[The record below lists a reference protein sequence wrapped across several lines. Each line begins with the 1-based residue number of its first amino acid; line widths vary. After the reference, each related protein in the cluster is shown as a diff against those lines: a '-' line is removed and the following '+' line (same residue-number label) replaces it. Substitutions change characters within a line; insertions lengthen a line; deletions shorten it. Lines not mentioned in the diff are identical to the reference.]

1 MAELLDE
8 YRLNEVADRP
18 AANLNNAQQKMLD
31 LVRAL
36 ATRPRLLLLDELA
49 AGLNPAELDWIAE
62 RIKALARSGIAI
74 IVVEHLMGF
83 IEHITDRVI
92 VMNAGKEIFEG
103 KLAVAVKVEAKGVD
117 AGYGTMQVLWGV
129 DLDVRAGETVLLL
142 GANGAGKTTFLK
154 SLVGL
159 IEARHGS
166 IQLAGEDVTR
176 MRSSDRMRLGM
187 TYMSEL
193 AVFPDLSIEENI
205 RVGAQALGHADPG
218 ARVEELY
225 GVFPALREKRRA
237 PASSLSGG
245 QRKMLGIAKAL
256 AAEPRLLVM
265 DEPSAGLSPLF
276 VKEVIRILSDLR
288 GRGLALLIAEQNIG
302 FLEVAT
308 RVFVLEGGRIRFS
321 GTVAEMTDNEALRR
335 AYFGLK

>member
-1 MAELLDE
+1 M
-8 YRLNEVADRP
+8 
-18 AANLNNAQQKMLD
+18 
-31 LVRAL
+31 
-36 ATRPRLLLLDELA
+36 
-49 AGLNPAELDWIAE
+49 
-62 RIKALARSGIAI
+62 KALRVTDLTVAYNQVVAI
-74 IVVEHLMGF
+74 RNLSFSI
-83 IEHITDRVI
+83 
-92 VMNAGKEIFEG
+92 
-103 KLAVAVKVEAKGVD
+103 D
-117 AGYGTMQVLWGV
+117 AGDALI
-129 DLDVRAGETVLLL
+129 LL

-159 IEARHGS
+159 IEARQGQ
-166 IQLAGEDVTR
+166 IMLGGEDITR
-176 MRSSDRMRLGM
+176 MRSADRMKRGM

-218 ARVEELY
+218 GRVDELY
-225 GVFPALREKRRA
+225 GLFPVLRDKRRD

-256 AAEPRLLVM
+256 SAEPKLLVM

-276 VKEVIRILSDLR
+276 VKEVIRVLNGLQ

-321 GTVAEMTDNEALRR
+321 GTVAEMSGNEELHR

>member
-1 MAELLDE
+1 MPPDATPLLK
-8 YRLNEVADRP
+8 
-18 AANLNNAQQKMLD
+18 AA
-31 LVRAL
+31 
-36 ATRPRLLLLDELA
+36 
-49 AGLNPAELDWIAE
+49 
-62 RIKALARSGIAI
+62 
-74 IVVEHLMGF
+74 
-83 IEHITDRVI
+83 
-92 VMNAGKEIFEG
+92 
-103 KLAVAVKVEAKGVD
+103 GVD

-159 IEARHGS
+159 VEARHGS
-166 IQLAGEDVTR
+166 ITLGGTDVTR

-205 RVGAQALGHADPG
+205 HVGAKALGHADPG

-225 GVFPALREKRRA
+225 GVFPALRAKRRA

-256 AAEPRLLVM
+256 AAEPKLLVM

-276 VKEVIRILSDLR
+276 VKEVIRILSDMR
-288 GRGLALLIAEQNIG
+288 GKGLALLIAEQNIG

-321 GTVAEMTDNEALRR
+321 GTVAEMSDNEALRR

>member
-1 MAELLDE
+1 MPPETGSLLE
-8 YRLNEVADRP
+8 
-18 AANLNNAQQKMLD
+18 
-31 LVRAL
+31 
-36 ATRPRLLLLDELA
+36 A
-49 AGLNPAELDWIAE
+49 AGL
-62 RIKALARSGIAI
+62 
-74 IVVEHLMGF
+74 
-83 IEHITDRVI
+83 
-92 VMNAGKEIFEG
+92 
-103 KLAVAVKVEAKGVD
+103 D
-117 AGYGTMQVLWGV
+117 AGYGSMQVLWGV

-142 GANGAGKTTFLK
+142 GANGAGKTTLLK

-159 IEARHGS
+159 IDARHGR
-166 IQLAGEDVTR
+166 IALDGVDVTR

-225 GVFPALREKRRA
+225 RLFPALRAKCRA

-321 GTVAEMTDNEALRR
+321 GTVAEMTDNDALRR

>member
-1 MAELLDE
+1 MPPETAPLMK
-8 YRLNEVADRP
+8 
-18 AANLNNAQQKMLD
+18 AA
-31 LVRAL
+31 
-36 ATRPRLLLLDELA
+36 
-49 AGLNPAELDWIAE
+49 
-62 RIKALARSGIAI
+62 
-74 IVVEHLMGF
+74 
-83 IEHITDRVI
+83 
-92 VMNAGKEIFEG
+92 
-103 KLAVAVKVEAKGVD
+103 GVD
-117 AGYGTMQVLWGV
+117 AGYGTMQVLWSV

-159 IEARHGS
+159 IETRQGS
-166 IQLAGEDVTR
+166 IRLADTDVTR

-205 RVGAQALGHADPG
+205 RVGAQALGHANPG

-225 GVFPALREKRRA
+225 GLFPVLRDKRRA

-256 AAEPRLLVM
+256 AAEPQLLVM

-276 VKEVIRILSDLR
+276 VKEVVRILGDLR
-288 GRGLALLIAEQNIG
+288 QRGLSLLIAEQNIG
-302 FLEVAT
+302 FLEIAT

>member
-1 MAELLDE
+1 MPPDATPLLD
-8 YRLNEVADRP
+8 
-18 AANLNNAQQKMLD
+18 
-31 LVRAL
+31 
-36 ATRPRLLLLDELA
+36 
-49 AGLNPAELDWIAE
+49 
-62 RIKALARSGIAI
+62 
-74 IVVEHLMGF
+74 
-83 IEHITDRVI
+83 
-92 VMNAGKEIFEG
+92 
-103 KLAVAVKVEAKGVD
+103 AKGVD

-159 IEARHGS
+159 VEARQGS
-166 IQLAGEDVTR
+166 IKLGGTELTK
-176 MRSSDRMRLGM
+176 MRSADRMKLGM

-205 RVGAQALGHADPG
+205 RVGAQAMGHADPG
-218 ARVEELY
+218 RRADELY
-225 GVFPALREKRRA
+225 GLFPVLRDKRRDA
-237 PASSLSGG
+237 ASSLSGG

-256 AAEPRLLVM
+256 AAEPKLLVM

-276 VKEVIRILSDLR
+276 VKEVIRILS
-288 GRGLALLIAEQNIG
+288 GLQGHGIALLIAEQNIG

-321 GTVAEMTDNEALRR
+321 GTVAEMSGNQELHR

>member
-1 MAELLDE
+1 MPPDTPLLE
-8 YRLNEVADRP
+8 
-18 AANLNNAQQKMLD
+18 AA
-31 LVRAL
+31 
-36 ATRPRLLLLDELA
+36 
-49 AGLNPAELDWIAE
+49 
-62 RIKALARSGIAI
+62 
-74 IVVEHLMGF
+74 
-83 IEHITDRVI
+83 
-92 VMNAGKEIFEG
+92 
-103 KLAVAVKVEAKGVD
+103 GVD

-159 IEARHGS
+159 IAARHGA
-166 IQLAGEDVTR
+166 IRLAGQEITHL
-176 MRSSDRMRLGM
+176 RSSDRMKLGM

-218 ARVEELY
+218 ARVDELY
-225 GVFPALREKRRA
+225 GLFPALRAKRRDA
-237 PASSLSGG
+237 ASSLSGG

-256 AAEPRLLVM
+256 AAEPKLLVM

-288 GRGLALLIAEQNIG
+288 GHGIALLIAEQNIG

-308 RVFVLEGGRIRFS
+308 RVFVLEGGHIRFS
-321 GTVAEMTDNEALRR
+321 GTVAEMSGNEELHR

>member
-1 MAELLDE
+1 MPPEGAALLE
-8 YRLNEVADRP
+8 
-18 AANLNNAQQKMLD
+18 AA
-31 LVRAL
+31 
-36 ATRPRLLLLDELA
+36 
-49 AGLNPAELDWIAE
+49 
-62 RIKALARSGIAI
+62 
-74 IVVEHLMGF
+74 
-83 IEHITDRVI
+83 
-92 VMNAGKEIFEG
+92 
-103 KLAVAVKVEAKGVD
+103 GVD
-117 AGYGTMQVLWGV
+117 AGYGTMQVLWDV

-154 SLVGL
+154 TLVGL

-166 IQLAGEDVTR
+166 IKLGGKDVTHT
-176 MRSSDRMRLGM
+176 RSSDRMKLGM

-205 RVGAQALGHADPG
+205 RVGAQALGHANPG
-218 ARVEELY
+218 ARLEELY
-225 GVFPALREKRRA
+225 GIFPVLRDKRRA
-237 PASSLSGG
+237 AASSLSGG

-256 AAEPRLLVM
+256 AAEPKLLVM

-276 VKEVIRILSDLR
+276 VKEVIRILRDLR
-288 GRGLALLIAEQNIG
+288 SRGLALLVAEQNIA

>member
-1 MAELLDE
+1 MPPDAAPLLD
-8 YRLNEVADRP
+8 AS
-18 AANLNNAQQKMLD
+18 
-31 LVRAL
+31 
-36 ATRPRLLLLDELA
+36 
-49 AGLNPAELDWIAE
+49 
-62 RIKALARSGIAI
+62 RI
-74 IVVEHLMGF
+74 
-83 IEHITDRVI
+83 
-92 VMNAGKEIFEG
+92 
-103 KLAVAVKVEAKGVD
+103 D

-129 DLDVRAGETVLLL
+129 DLDVRPGETVLLL

-159 IEARHGS
+159 I
-166 IQLAGEDVTR
+166 DTR
-176 MRSSDRMRLGM
+176 QGAIKLGGDDITQMRSSDRMRRGM

-218 ARVEELY
+218 ARLDELY
-225 GVFPALREKRRA
+225 GLFPVLREKRRN

-256 AAEPRLLVM
+256 AAEPKLLVM

-276 VKEVIRILSDLR
+276 VKEVIRVLTGLQ
-288 GRGLALLIAEQNIG
+288 GRGLALLIAEQNIS

-321 GTVAEMTDNEALRR
+321 GTVAEMSNNEALHR

>member
-1 MAELLDE
+1 MQPDTMPLLT
-8 YRLNEVADRP
+8 A
-18 AANLNNAQQKMLD
+18 
-31 LVRAL
+31 
-36 ATRPRLLLLDELA
+36 
-49 AGLNPAELDWIAE
+49 
-62 RIKALARSGIAI
+62 S
-74 IVVEHLMGF
+74 
-83 IEHITDRVI
+83 
-92 VMNAGKEIFEG
+92 
-103 KLAVAVKVEAKGVD
+103 GVD

-129 DLDVRAGETVLLL
+129 DLDVRPGETVLLL
-142 GANGAGKTTFLK
+142 GANGAGKKTFLK

-159 IEARHGS
+159 IAARQGS
-166 IQLAGEDVTR
+166 IRLGDDDITR
-176 MRSSDRMRLGM
+176 MRSSDRMKRGM

-225 GVFPALREKRRA
+225 GLFPALRENPRA
-237 PASSLSGG
+237 RPSSLSGG

-256 AAEPRLLVM
+256 AAEPKLLVM

-288 GRGLALLIAEQNIG
+288 GRGLSFLVAEQNIG
-302 FLEVAT
+302 FLAVAT

>member
-1 MAELLDE
+1 MPP
-8 YRLNEVADRP
+8 EVAP
-18 AANLNNAQQKMLD
+18 
-31 LVRAL
+31 
-36 ATRPRLLLLDELA
+36 LL
-49 AGLNPAELDWIAE
+49 
-62 RIKALARSGIAI
+62 KA
-74 IVVEHLMGF
+74 
-83 IEHITDRVI
+83 D
-92 VMNAGKEIFEG
+92 
-103 KLAVAVKVEAKGVD
+103 GVD

-159 IEARHGS
+159 VEARHGS
-166 IQLAGEDVTR
+166 IKLGGEDVTR
-176 MRSSDRMRLGM
+176 MRSSARMRLGM

-205 RVGAQALGHADPG
+205 RIGAQALGHGDSAT
-218 ARVEELY
+218 RVEQLY
-225 GVFPALREKRRA
+225 GTFPALREKRRA

-276 VKEVIRILSDLR
+276 VKEVIRVLSSLQ

>member
-1 MAELLDE
+1 MPARRFSKASSRSRSRCRRSSRCPSEASMPPEAASLLE
-8 YRLNEVADRP
+8 
-18 AANLNNAQQKMLD
+18 
-31 LVRAL
+31 
-36 ATRPRLLLLDELA
+36 A
-49 AGLNPAELDWIAE
+49 AGI
-62 RIKALARSGIAI
+62 
-74 IVVEHLMGF
+74 
-83 IEHITDRVI
+83 
-92 VMNAGKEIFEG
+92 
-103 KLAVAVKVEAKGVD
+103 D

-159 IEARHGS
+159 IEARQGS
-166 IQLAGEDVTR
+166 IKLGDRDLTR
-176 MRSSDRMRLGM
+176 MRSSDRMKLGM

-218 ARVEELY
+218 ARVAGLY

-288 GRGLALLIAEQNIG
+288 GRGRSE
-302 FLEVAT
+302 E
-308 RVFVLEGGRIRFS
+308 R
-321 GTVAEMTDNEALRR
+321 
-335 AYFGLK
+335 

>member
-1 MAELLDE
+1 MPPELTSLLD
-8 YRLNEVADRP
+8 
-18 AANLNNAQQKMLD
+18 AA
-31 LVRAL
+31 
-36 ATRPRLLLLDELA
+36 
-49 AGLNPAELDWIAE
+49 
-62 RIKALARSGIAI
+62 
-74 IVVEHLMGF
+74 
-83 IEHITDRVI
+83 
-92 VMNAGKEIFEG
+92 
-103 KLAVAVKVEAKGVD
+103 GVD
-117 AGYGTMQVLWGV
+117 AGYGTMQVLWGI

-159 IEARHGS
+159 VDARGGS
-166 IQLAGEDVTR
+166 IRLGGEDITR
-176 MRSSDRMRLGM
+176 LRSSDRMRRGM

-205 RVGAQALGHADPG
+205 RIGAQALGHADPG
-218 ARVEELY
+218 ARVDELY
-225 GVFPALREKRRA
+225 GLFPALREKRRN

-256 AAEPRLLVM
+256 AAEPKLLVM

-321 GTVAEMTDNEALRR
+321 GTVAEMSGNEELHR

>member
-1 MAELLDE
+1 MPPD
-8 YRLNEVADRP
+8 
-18 AANLNNAQQKMLD
+18 AANLLD
-31 LVRAL
+31 
-36 ATRPRLLLLDELA
+36 AT
-49 AGLNPAELDWIAE
+49 
-62 RIKALARSGIAI
+62 GI
-74 IVVEHLMGF
+74 
-83 IEHITDRVI
+83 
-92 VMNAGKEIFEG
+92 
-103 KLAVAVKVEAKGVD
+103 D

-159 IEARHGS
+159 IDARHGA
-166 IQLAGEDVTR
+166 IKLDGEDITR
-176 MRSSDRMRLGM
+176 MRSSDRMRRGM

-218 ARVEELY
+218 ARLDELY
-225 GVFPALREKRRA
+225 GLFPVLREKRRN

-256 AAEPRLLVM
+256 AAEPKLLVM
-265 DEPSAGLSPLF
+265 DEPSAGLSPLL
-276 VKEVIRILSDLR
+276 VKDVIRVLTGLR
-288 GRGLALLIAEQNIG
+288 GQGLALLIAEQNIS

-321 GTVAEMTDNEALRR
+321 GTVAEMSNNEALHR

>member
-1 MAELLDE
+1 MTALL
-8 YRLNEVADRP
+8 N
-18 AANLNNAQQKMLD
+18 
-31 LVRAL
+31 
-36 ATRPRLLLLDELA
+36 
-49 AGLNPAELDWIAE
+49 
-62 RIKALARSGIAI
+62 IKAL
-74 IVVEHLMGF
+74 
-83 IEHITDRVI
+83 
-92 VMNAGKEIFEG
+92 NAYYGQVQALHGLEFALNEG
-103 KLAVAVKVEAKGVD
+103 SV
-117 AGYGTMQVLWGV
+117 T
-129 DLDVRAGETVLLL
+129 TLL

-159 IEARHGS
+159 VEARHGF
-166 IQLAGEDVTR
+166 IKLGGEDVTR
-176 MRSSDRMRLGM
+176 MRSSDRMRRGM

-218 ARVEELY
+218 ARLDELY
-225 GVFPALREKRRA
+225 GLFPVLREKRRN

-256 AAEPRLLVM
+256 AAEPKLLVM

-276 VKEVIRILSDLR
+276 VKEVIRVLTGLQ
-288 GRGLALLIAEQNIG
+288 GRGLALLIAEQNIS

-321 GTVAEMTDNEALRR
+321 GTVAEMSNNEALHR

>member
-1 MAELLDE
+1 MPPETSSLLH
-8 YRLNEVADRP
+8 V
-18 AANLNNAQQKMLD
+18 
-31 LVRAL
+31 
-36 ATRPRLLLLDELA
+36 T
-49 AGLNPAELDWIAE
+49 
-62 RIKALARSGIAI
+62 
-74 IVVEHLMGF
+74 
-83 IEHITDRVI
+83 
-92 VMNAGKEIFEG
+92 
-103 KLAVAVKVEAKGVD
+103 GVD

-129 DLDVRAGETVLLL
+129 DLDVRPGETVLLL

-154 SLVGL
+154 TLVGL
-159 IEARHGS
+159 IETRQGHITLG
-166 IQLAGEDVTR
+166 GTDVTR

-193 AVFPDLSIEENI
+193 AVFPDLSIEENL
-205 RVGAQALGHADPG
+205 RVGAQALGHANPN
-218 ARVEELY
+218 ARAEELY
-225 GVFPALREKRRA
+225 GIFPVLRDKRRN

-256 AAEPRLLVM
+256 AAEPKLLVM

-276 VKEVIRILSDLR
+276 VKEVIRVLTDLR
-288 GRGLALLIAEQNIG
+288 GHGLSLLIAEQNIG

-321 GTVAEMTDNEALRR
+321 GTVAEMSDNEALRR

>member
-1 MAELLDE
+1 MPPEAASLLE
-8 YRLNEVADRP
+8 
-18 AANLNNAQQKMLD
+18 
-31 LVRAL
+31 
-36 ATRPRLLLLDELA
+36 AT
-49 AGLNPAELDWIAE
+49 
-62 RIKALARSGIAI
+62 S
-74 IVVEHLMGF
+74 
-83 IEHITDRVI
+83 
-92 VMNAGKEIFEG
+92 
-103 KLAVAVKVEAKGVD
+103 VD

-129 DLDVRAGETVLLL
+129 NLDVRPGETVLLL

-159 IEARHGS
+159 IEARQGN
-166 IQLAGEDVTR
+166 IKLGGEDMTR

-205 RVGAQALGHADPG
+205 RVGAQALGHADPS

-225 GVFPALREKRRA
+225 RLFPALREKRRA

-276 VKEVIRILSDLR
+276 VKEVIRIS
-288 GRGLALLIAEQNIG
+288 Q
-302 FLEVAT
+302 
-308 RVFVLEGGRIRFS
+308 RFARPRDWRS
-321 GTVAEMTDNEALRR
+321 
-335 AYFGLK
+335 

>member
-1 MAELLDE
+1 MPPDTIALLD
-8 YRLNEVADRP
+8 
-18 AANLNNAQQKMLD
+18 
-31 LVRAL
+31 
-36 ATRPRLLLLDELA
+36 
-49 AGLNPAELDWIAE
+49 
-62 RIKALARSGIAI
+62 
-74 IVVEHLMGF
+74 
-83 IEHITDRVI
+83 
-92 VMNAGKEIFEG
+92 
-103 KLAVAVKVEAKGVD
+103 AKGID

-129 DLDVRAGETVLLL
+129 DLDVRPGETVLLL
-142 GANGAGKTTFLK
+142 GGNGAGKTTFLK

-159 IEARHGS
+159 IEARRGHIKLG
-166 IQLAGEDVTR
+166 GDDVTR

-205 RVGAQALGHADPG
+205 RVGAQALGHDPT
-218 ARVEELY
+218 ARVDDLY
-225 GVFPALREKRRA
+225 GLFPVLRDKRRN

-276 VKEVIRILSDLR
+276 VKEVIRILSELR

-308 RVFVLEGGRIRFS
+308 RVFVLEGGRIRFR
-321 GTVAEMTDNEALRR
+321 VQLPR
-335 AYFGLK
+335 

>member
-1 MAELLDE
+1 MPPD
-8 YRLNEVADRP
+8 
-18 AANLNNAQQKMLD
+18 
-31 LVRAL
+31 
-36 ATRPRLLLLDELA
+36 ATTPLM
-49 AGLNPAELDWIAE
+49 
-62 RIKALARSGIAI
+62 KA
-74 IVVEHLMGF
+74 
-83 IEHITDRVI
+83 T
-92 VMNAGKEIFEG
+92 
-103 KLAVAVKVEAKGVD
+103 GVD

-159 IEARHGS
+159 IEARSGN
-166 IQLAGEDVTR
+166 IRLAGADVTR

-218 ARVEELY
+218 ARVEEMY
-225 GVFPALREKRRA
+225 GVFPVLRDKRRA

-256 AAEPRLLVM
+256 AAEPKLLVM

-276 VKEVIRILSDLR
+276 VKEVIRILGDLR

-302 FLEVAT
+302 FVEVAT

>member
-1 MAELLDE
+1 MPPDPSKLLD
-8 YRLNEVADRP
+8 A
-18 AANLNNAQQKMLD
+18 
-31 LVRAL
+31 
-36 ATRPRLLLLDELA
+36 
-49 AGLNPAELDWIAE
+49 
-62 RIKALARSGIAI
+62 SGI
-74 IVVEHLMGF
+74 
-83 IEHITDRVI
+83 
-92 VMNAGKEIFEG
+92 
-103 KLAVAVKVEAKGVD
+103 D

-159 IEARHGS
+159 IDVRHGS
-166 IQLAGEDVTR
+166 IKLGGEDVTK
-176 MRSSDRMRLGM
+176 MRSSDRMRRGM

-218 ARVEELY
+218 SRVDELY
-225 GVFPALREKRRA
+225 GLFPVLREKRRN

-256 AAEPRLLVM
+256 AAEPKLLVM

-276 VKEVIRILSDLR
+276 VKEVIRVLSSLQ

-321 GTVAEMTDNEALRR
+321 GTVAEMSGNEALHR